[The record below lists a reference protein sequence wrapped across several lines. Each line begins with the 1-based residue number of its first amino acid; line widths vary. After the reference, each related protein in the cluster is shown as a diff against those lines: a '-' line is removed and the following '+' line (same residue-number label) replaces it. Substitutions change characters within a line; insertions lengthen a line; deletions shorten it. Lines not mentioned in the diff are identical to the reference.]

1 MPSILFHE
9 LIGYKIAKKY
19 RKYDT
24 NNFYLGLMV
33 PDSVNAY
40 GFASKEDRWRTHRR
54 DENLKKW
61 KENIIN
67 YYNENIDKYEK
78 TYLMGYLI
86 HVLTDII
93 CDEIYQNELY
103 SKLIDKGFDY
113 NSAYKHYEKGIEK
126 FENSNINEKW
136 WKEAKDKFKNA
147 EVLPINGMS
156 RKMILDEVKYTLQ
169 KYDERTYER
178 EEFISEKFAD
188 EVAGKVEEV
197 IKVLVN
203 EFSDSDKIINL

>member
-9 LIGYKIAKKY
+9 LIGDKIAKKY
-19 RKYDT
+19 KKYDT

-54 DENLKKW
+54 DESLEKW
-61 KENIIN
+61 KENILN
-67 YYNENIDKYEK
+67 YYKENIDKYEK
-78 TYLMGYLI
+78 NYLMGYLI

-103 SKLIDKGFDY
+103 PKLLEEGFDY
-113 NSAYKHYEKGIEK
+113 NTAYKHYEEGIEK

-136 WKEAKDKFKNA
+136 WEEAKNKFENA
-147 EVLPINGMS
+147 EAFPINGMS
-156 RKMILDEVKYTLQ
+156 EKMILDEVKYTLN
-169 KYDERTYER
+169 KYSKRNYE
-178 EEFISEKFAD
+178 ENGFISEVFAD
-188 EVAGKVEEV
+188 EVVEKIEKS
-197 IKVLVN
+197 IKFL
-203 EFSDSDKIINL
+203 